1 MTCIRITNIVFGVVS
16 NTDVTVN
23 ITMVTSNV
31 MVPGINPVHINIIKA
46 ESSEPSLTLQRITD
60 TANNMTNIF
69 SSIITNIIIPSSPL
83 LS

>member
-1 MTCIRITNIVFGVVS
+1 MTRIRITKIVFGVAS

-23 ITMVTSNV
+23 ITTVTSNV
-31 MVPGINPVHINIIKA
+31 MVTVINPVHINIIKA
-46 ESSEPSLTLQRITD
+46 ESSEPSRTLQKITD

-69 SSIITNIIIPSSPL
+69 SSIITNIILPSLPL

>member
-1 MTCIRITNIVFGVVS
+1 MTRIRITKIVFGVAS

-23 ITMVTSNV
+23 ITTVTSNV
-31 MVPGINPVHINIIKA
+31 MVTVINPVHINIIKA
-46 ESSEPSLTLQRITD
+46 ESSEPSQTLQRITD

-69 SSIITNIIIPSSPL
+69 SSIITNIILPSSPL